1 MADKNLLLVEG
12 KDDVHVFSHL
22 LKHYQIPERFQIK
35 DKEGIR
41 NLLDTLSVEFKDS
54 DVERLG
60 IVVDADLDIQAR
72 WQALRN
78 ILNKSGGV
86 DVPTA
91 PDPDGAIFSVE
102 RPDRSLVVG
111 IWIMPDNELPG
122 MLESFVRFLVPA
134 DDSLWDR
141 AADCLTRIP
150 EQERR
155 FPAAHQIKAHVHTW
169 LAWQEE
175 PGTPLGLAIS
185 KRYLDAD
192 APHAR
197 QLMDWVCRLFGI

>member
-22 LKHYQIPERFQIK
+22 LKHYQIPKRFQIK

-54 DVERLG
+54 GVERLG

-78 ILNKSGGV
+78 ILIKSGGV

-91 PDPDGAIFSVE
+91 PDLGGAIFSVE
-102 RPDRSLVVG
+102 LPDRSLVVG
-111 IWIMPDNELPG
+111 VWIMPNNELSG

-150 EQERR
+150 DQERR

-175 PGTPLGLAIS
+175 PGTPLGLAIT

>member
-1 MADKNLLLVEG
+1 MADENLLLVEG
-12 KDDVHVFSHL
+12 RDDEHVFYHL
-22 LKHYQIPERFQIK
+22 LEHYQIPERFQVK
-35 DKEGIR
+35 NKGGIE
-41 NLLDTLSVEFKDS
+41 NLLGTLSTELKRS
-54 DVERLG
+54 NLERLG
-60 IVVDADLDIQAR
+60 IVVDANSSIQAR
-72 WQALRN
+72 WQALQN
-78 ILNKSGGV
+78 IFIKSGGV

-91 PDPDGAIFSVE
+91 PDLGGAIFSVE
-102 RPDRSLVVG
+102 LPDRSLVVG
-111 IWIMPDNELPG
+111 VWIMPNNELSG

-175 PGTPLGLAIS
+175 PGTPLGLAIK

-197 QLMDWVCRLFGI
+197 QLMDWVCRLFSI